1 MPHLVHRGAQGKKE
15 KTIYTEG
22 YTKNNEDNYSI
33 DNHDNNRDSHNS
45 KSGDVPFLSFN
56 KNYGMFLFYVFFFL
70 FACISSAG
78 IVLLSSAA
86 EVDLVTADSRLP
98 NAGPV
103 LLFNEVTTLR
113 IRDD

>member
-1 MPHLVHRGAQGKKE
+1 MFIEAPRERRKKQYIL
-15 KTIYTEG
+15 KVILRIMKIITVLIIMTTIG
-22 YTKNNEDNYSI
+22 IVIIVRVVMCPFFPLTKI
-33 DNHDNNRDSHNS
+33 M
-45 KSGDVPFLSFN
+45 VC
-56 KNYGMFLFYVFFFL
+56 FYFMYFFL